1 MTFLNQNNKG
11 AKMRLKI
18 KIAGLLTVLIAFAP
32 LAAMADET
40 STVRFIL
47 TGDHYE
53 LSANKGRGGYAK
65 LASVV
70 KIFKKKTKRDI
81 HPFFVHAG
89 DAYSPSL
96 LSTLDKGK
104 SSVEFLNA
112 VGVDYMVLGNHEWDF
127 GPEIVRK
134 RIWESNFPI
143 LASNARDKDG
153 LPIDGTIRTSMLNV
167 GQFRVGIM
175 GLITTN
181 TKVIAHAGSDDFLP
195 VLDTAKALA
204 KELKGQGADLIV
216 ALAHLDYLEDLE
228 LAQSGLV
235 DVVLSGHDHYSITW
249 DDGKTAWMD
258 SGTNSEK
265 VGVMDIHLK
274 SYMKRGKKRFSW
286 EADMRFV
293 DTKYIP
299 EDKAIALKI
308 KEYDKILSDE
318 LDIVV
323 GKTSTEL
330 DSRKKTVRTGE
341 AAIGNLIADAM
352 RYGVDADVGF
362 ANGGG
367 IRAKKI
373 YAPGTSITR
382 RDMLLEMPFGNV
394 VVKIRLTGTQLW
406 EALENGVSQ
415 VESGAGRFPQ
425 VSGISFVW
433 NPKAKAGSRIIS
445 AKIGG
450 QSLNKGRSYTVA
462 TNNYAAGG
470 GDGYKVFKK
479 GKVLID
485 ASGATLL
492 AGMVMNYIKTKGT
505 VSPKVEGRIV
515 AQ

>member
-1 MTFLNQNNKG
+1 MMG
-11 AKMRLKI
+11 
-18 KIAGLLTVLIAFAP
+18 LIAFAP
-32 LAAMADET
+32 MDAKAEET
-40 STVRFIL
+40 ATVRFIL

-53 LSANKGRGGYAK
+53 LPPQKGRGGYAK

-70 KIFKKKTKRDI
+70 RQEKVGEKYSY
-81 HPFFVHAG
+81 FVHAG

-104 SSVEFLNA
+104 STVEMLNA

-127 GPEIVRK
+127 GPEITRERV
-134 RIWESNFPI
+134 WESNFPV
-143 LASNARDKDG
+143 LASNAIDIDG
-153 LPIDGTIRTSMLNV
+153 LPIDGTVRTAMINV
-167 GQFRVGIM
+167 GPFRVGIM

-195 VLDTAKALA
+195 ILDTAKVLA
-204 KELKGQGADLIV
+204 KELKGQGAHLIV
-216 ALAHLDYLEDLE
+216 ALAHLDFLEDME
-228 LAQSGLV
+228 LVQSGLV
-235 DVVLSGHDHYSITW
+235 DVVLSGHDHFYISW
-249 DDGKTAWMD
+249 DDGKTVWMD
-258 SGTNSEK
+258 SGENSEK
-265 VGVMDIHLK
+265 VGVMDVHLK

-293 DTKYIP
+293 DTKNVP
-299 EDKAIALKI
+299 EDRTIALKI
-308 KEYDKILSDE
+308 KKYDKFLSKE
-318 LDIVV
+318 LDIQI
-323 GKTSTEL
+323 GKTNTEL
-330 DSRKKTVRTGE
+330 DSRKTTVRLGE

-352 RYGVDADVGF
+352 RDGVNADIGF

-367 IRAKKI
+367 IRAGKI
-373 YAPGTSITR
+373 YTPGTIITR

-394 VVKIRLTGTQLW
+394 VVKLKLTGAQIW

-415 VESGAGRFPQ
+415 VENIAGRFPQ
-425 VSGISFVW
+425 VSGVSFTY
-433 NPKAKAGSRIIS
+433 NPKAQAGSRVVS

-450 QSLNKGRSYTVA
+450 QPLNKGRSYTVA

-479 GKVLID
+479 GEVLIN

-492 AGMVMNYIKTKGT
+492 AGMVMDYIKTKGS

-515 AQ
+515 TQ

>member
-1 MTFLNQNNKG
+1 MQ
-11 AKMRLKI
+11 LKI
-18 KIAGLLTVLIAFAP
+18 IVVGLLTGLIAFAP
-32 LAAMADET
+32 LNAMADET

-53 LSANKGRGGYAK
+53 LPAKNDRGGYAK
-65 LASVV
+65 LASVA

-81 HPFFVHAG
+81 HSFLVHSG

-96 LSTLDKGK
+96 LSSMDKGK
-104 SSVEFLNA
+104 STVEMLNA

-127 GPEIVRK
+127 GKENMRERV
-134 RIWESNFPI
+134 WQSNFPI

-153 LPIDGTIRTSMLNV
+153 LPIDGTVRTAMLNV
-167 GQFRVGIM
+167 GPFRVGIM

-181 TKVIAHAGSDDFLP
+181 TKVISSPGSDEFLP

-204 KELKGQGADLIV
+204 KELKGQGANLIV
-216 ALAHLDYLEDLE
+216 ALAHLDFVEDME
-228 LAQSGLV
+228 LFQSGIV
-235 DVVLSGHDHYSITW
+235 DILLSGQDHYYIFQ
-249 DDGKTAWMD
+249 DNGKSLWMD
-258 SGTNSEK
+258 SGEDADK
-265 VGVMDIHLK
+265 VGIVDVHMK
-274 SYMKRGKKRFSW
+274 SYMKRGKKRFNW

-293 DTKYIP
+293 DTKHIP
-299 EDKAIALKI
+299 EDEAIAAKVQSYE
-308 KEYDKILSDE
+308 EYLSKE
-318 LDIVV
+318 LDIEI

-330 DSRKKTVRTGE
+330 DSRKKIVRTEE

-352 RYGVDADVGF
+352 RDGVDADIGI

-373 YAPGTSITR
+373 YAPGTSISR
-382 RDMLLEMPFGNV
+382 RDMLTEMPFGNV
-394 VVKIRLTGTQLW
+394 VVKLRLTGAQIW

-415 VESGAGRFPQ
+415 VENNAGRFPQ
-425 VSGISFVW
+425 VSGLSFTF
-433 NPKAKAGSRIIS
+433 NRKAQAGSRVVT

-450 QSLNKGRSYTVA
+450 QPLNKGRSYTVA

-470 GDGYKVFKK
+470 GDGFSVFKK
-479 GKVLID
+479 GEVIID

-492 AGMVMNYIKTKGT
+492 ASMVMNYIKANGS

>member
-1 MTFLNQNNKG
+1 M
-11 AKMRLKI
+11 
-18 KIAGLLTVLIAFAP
+18 
-32 LAAMADET
+32 AAMADET
-40 STVRFIL
+40 ATLRFIL

-53 LSANKGRGGYAK
+53 LPPQKGRGGYAK

-70 KIFKKKTKRDI
+70 RQEKVGAEHSI
-81 HPFFVHAG
+81 FVHAG

-96 LSTLDKGK
+96 LSSMDKGK
-104 SSVEFLNA
+104 STVEFLNA

-127 GPEIVRK
+127 GPEIARK

-153 LPIDGTIRTSMLNV
+153 LPIDGTVRTAMVNV
-167 GQFRVGIM
+167 GPFRVGIM

-181 TKVIAHAGSDDFLP
+181 TKVIANAGSDDFLP
-195 VLDTAKALA
+195 VLDTAKVLA
-204 KELKGQGADLIV
+204 KELKGQGAHLIV
-216 ALAHLDYLEDLE
+216 ALAHLDFIEDME
-228 LAQSGLV
+228 LVQSGLV
-235 DVVLSGHDHYSITW
+235 DVILSGHDHYYISW
-249 DDGKTAWMD
+249 DDGKTVWMD
-258 SGTNSEK
+258 SGENSEK
-265 VGVMDIHLK
+265 VGVMDVHLK

-293 DTKYIP
+293 DTKNVP
-299 EDKAIALKI
+299 EDRIIASKV
-308 KEYDKILSDE
+308 KEYEKFLKTE
-318 LDIVV
+318 LDIVI

-352 RYGVDADVGF
+352 RDGVDADIAI

-382 RDMLLEMPFGNV
+382 RDMLTEMPFGNV
-394 VVKIRLTGTQLW
+394 VVKLRLTGAQIW
-406 EALENGVSQ
+406 DALENGVSQ
-415 VESGAGRFPQ
+415 VENNAGRFPQ
-425 VSGISFVW
+425 VSGLSFTYKKGVS
-433 NPKAKAGSRIIS
+433 KGSRIVS
-445 AKIGG
+445 VKIGG
-450 QSLNKGRSYTVA
+450 QNLNKNRSYTVA

-470 GDGYKVFKK
+470 GDGYSVFKK
-479 GKVLID
+479 GAVLINE
-485 ASGATLL
+485 SGATLL
-492 AGMVMNYIKTKGT
+492 AGMVMNYIKTKGS